1 MGYTMKGF
9 FVVFVIA
16 ASAMAYAENFENDAV
31 FNEVSSSIESMKK
44 KGATEADCK
53 DLAKTSCKEVEK
65 ERITDQK
72 VINKLETGKK
82 CLTLGQGGIR
92 KAELHY
98 KRTKKTHYSWKIK
111 VKQALD
117 YKVAFSSRTFSSLKR
132 GQCGFIF
139 GSSSYLK
146 AKAKYSHYIRVEV
159 AWRGRVTE
167 SWKVVLAMRKV
178 AKRMV
183 KKCQC
188 ATRAQYYKVWRT
200 VTKTTRVARQNK
212 AHAKC
217 KMMAC
222 VLKGTPLTSKK
233 CKGSLPPFKKKKL
246 HSATAKV
253 KCPAKRPTPK
263 VAECQ
268 PATVK
273 GQEFYTWT
281 GRYCYHIIVGSVL
294 EQGRWNGQRKS
305 LCNKKGFKKSV
316 TIGRGKGVSK
326 EYHNG
331 SSRACPGGKKR
342 SASLKIMSG
351 GKYAMKVSEPRTCH
365 YAMVMTIPHCRK
377 MITRR
382 L

>member
-1 MGYTMKGF
+1 MKGLL
-9 FVVFVIA
+9 VIFVIA
-16 ASAMAYAENFENDAV
+16 VSAMAYAENFENDAV

-222 VLKGTPLTSKK
+222 VLKG
-233 CKGSLPPFKKKKL
+233 SLPPFKKKKL

-253 KCPAKRPTPK
+253 KC
-263 VAECQ
+263 
-268 PATVK
+268 
-273 GQEFYTWT
+273 T
-281 GRYCYHIIVGSVL
+281 GRPP
-294 EQGRWNGQRKS
+294 R
-305 LCNKKGFKKSV
+305 
-316 TIGRGKGVSK
+316 
-326 EYHNG
+326 
-331 SSRACPGGKKR
+331 P
-342 SASLKIMSG
+342 KIMDG
-351 GKYAMKVSEPRTCH
+351 
-365 YAMVMTIPHCRK
+365 
-377 MITRR
+377 
-382 L
+382 